1 MAKYKKR
8 AKKDIKDS
16 NSNALI
22 YLNAF
27 KTTLFIKKTKKLF
40 ILILK
45 KSTKLSLL
53 LKRSRAQ
60 DNINNNK
67 DNKDAILYKG
77 KRNKYKLSISL
88 STFRTK
94 LKKVTFRPLVP
105 ILIKLLTPII

>member
-8 AKKDIKDS
+8 AKEDIKNS

-22 YLNAF
+22 YLNMF

-53 LKRSRAQ
+53 LKR
-60 DNINNNK
+60 NK
-67 DNKDAILYKG
+67 A
-77 KRNKYKLSISL
+77 
-88 STFRTK
+88 
-94 LKKVTFRPLVP
+94 
-105 ILIKLLTPII
+105 